1 MRASV
6 TGGEHRAVEKLSR
19 QRSQG
24 LRLGDRRSR
33 DQAQGRD
40 DGSVRLQKLI

>member
-1 MRASV
+1 V
-6 TGGEHRAVEKLSR
+6 VEKSSQ

-33 DQAQGRD
+33 DQAQGED

>member
-6 TGGEHRAVEKLSR
+6 TGGECRAVEKSSQ

-33 DQAQGRD
+33 DQALGRD
-40 DGSVRLQKLI
+40 DGGVRLQKLI